1 MATGEPMSGIDSSWN
16 VQAVTAL
23 DLSAMAASEN
33 IVNASQDTQ
42 RSRSMERDDFHGG
55 TNPPL
60 LGITELSAN
69 ITASDGPAYPLHVAG
84 SPTDYDSGLII
95 PVASTSEGSVAER
108 ASEYLDQSQ
117 MDRAFSSN
125 LAARAYVD
133 SYVGAIVDCTA

>member
-1 MATGEPMSGIDSSWN
+1 MSGIDSSWN

-42 RSRSMERDDFHGG
+42 HVRSMERDDFHGG

-60 LGITELSAN
+60 LDSTELSAN
-69 ITASDGPAYPLHVAG
+69 TTAPGGPGSPLHVAG

-95 PVASTSEGSVAER
+95 PVASSSQGSVAER
-108 ASEYLDQSQ
+108 ANEYLDQNQ
-117 MDRAFSSN
+117 LDRAFASN